1 MRGDKMMASFCV
13 LPYILCVY
21 VVFHLIFSTTLC
33 TLGVYMDIRELISLN
48 VKTKINVVLLF
59 CSTRCVL
66 SLSLF
71 LWECLLEWWKQIA
84 ANGTIGPW
92 IVRNQL
98 RACNFA
104 WIHSDSRLTGL
115 EGLFAAPGGGAAIF
129 YRLHLSHVCRKLLQY
144 TIYANRVRFSRL

>member
-48 VKTKINVVLLF
+48 VKKSMLCF
-59 CSTRCVL
+59 CSVL
-66 SLSLF
+66 HGASTLSLF

-98 RACNFA
+98 HACNFA
-104 WIHSDSRLTGL
+104 WIDSDSRLTGL
-115 EGLFAAPGGGAAIF
+115 EGLFAAPGG
-129 YRLHLSHVCRKLLQY
+129 VQQY
-144 TIYANRVRFSRL
+144 FTDYICHTFAENCYNIILYTLIEFCL